1 MRKTCINPKLLRLT
15 LEKMVIGV
23 EEPILIKGIGE
34 LNAKIDSGNSGYN
47 VIHGEDLTVQGN
59 ILTFKTYNKDNDV
72 RRISKKIKHILN
84 VNIGGGHIQERP
96 VIELD
101 VQFAGDDYKKVL
113 FSVTD
118 RGDNEHKVLISKDF
132 VGKEL
137 NALIDVSK
145 DNISQDNIKVDYVSE
160 GVGNFIKSAIDD
172 VKDLGSNL
180 VKNPLGTIAS
190 GTERQQA
197 FKNKWEN
204 RLQGMLG
211 KSVSPETTGVIDKD
225 LDDEVKAAGKL
236 EKLIEEIDPTLIRNT
251 IVSQDAKLKSLKVD
265 VTNDNIA
272 VFKILDYTGGTNN
285 NEQNGSKEYRERLKK
300 AFKAYSNF
308 KNQTIIDK
316 KINKSEEN
324 EEIVIKENTQQQ
336 STQQNSDSSVSN
348 QNNNTNNTNNTVASS
363 PANEL
368 QGASKEKDISDMSE
382 KEVEEILRDLQNRKR
397 AIFYIINFKK
407 TQDGNELTLGKDV
420 ISDFQPKIN
429 SWCNKII
436 QSKNWDK
443 SIFSSMAADLAKDV
457 EKDAKGLF
465 ALCTMPLEKRKVEF
479 FTGDA
484 LFNGELYKDENEM
497 LTKLVQEYQDL
508 NKIYKDIGGKNDITL
523 EGINNLIKNPTNT
536 IDTLVQEYNQ
546 LNSEYLNIADDM
558 GQSGDSI
565 NINDLQA
572 LIDLADESSQNKR
585 ADELGQTEL
594 GDTHDAQDYSYHT
607 SVESEERIVK

>member
-23 EEPILIKGIGE
+23 EEPILVKGIGE

-47 VIHGEDLTVQGN
+47 VIHGEDLTVQGD

-160 GVGNFIKSAIDD
+160 GVGNFVKSAIDD

-180 VKNPLGTIAS
+180 VKNPLGTIAN
-190 GTERQQA
+190 GTARQQA

-251 IVSQDAKLKSLKVD
+251 IVSQADKLDSLKVD

-285 NEQNGSKEYRERLKK
+285 DEQSGAKEYRKRLKK

-324 EEIVIKENTQQQ
+324 EEIIIKENIQQQ
-336 STQQNSDSSVSN
+336 STQQNNNSSVSN
-348 QNNNTNNTNNTVASS
+348 QNNNTNNTVASS
-363 PANEL
+363 PADEL

-397 AIFYIINFKK
+397 SIFYIINFKK
-407 TQDGNELTLGKDV
+407 TPDGNELTLGEDV
-420 ISDFQPKIN
+420 ISAFQPKID

-443 SIFSSMAADLAKDV
+443 SIFSSMATDLANDV
-457 EKDAKGLF
+457 KTNAKGLF
-465 ALCTMPLEKRKVEF
+465 ALCTQPAEQRKVEF
-479 FTGDA
+479 FINPG
-484 LFNGELYKDENEM
+484 LFDGYGESLEQQKEVENVKKLYDEANEKFQEISGLPQ
-497 LTKLVQEYQDL
+497 LTELNYEIYTARTLKPLIDKLVQLASSKSL
-508 NKIYKDIGGKNDITL
+508 NKLSRFGCEEAL
-523 EGINNLIKNPTNT
+523 ENIKNGKFE
-536 IDTLVQEYNQ
+536 D
-546 LNSEYLNIADDM
+546 
-558 GQSGDSI
+558 GDV
-565 NINDLQA
+565 QA
-572 LIDLADESSQNKR
+572 LADAINMIRIDAHNL
-585 ADELGQTEL
+585 
-594 GDTHDAQDYSYHT
+594 
-607 SVESEERIVK
+607 